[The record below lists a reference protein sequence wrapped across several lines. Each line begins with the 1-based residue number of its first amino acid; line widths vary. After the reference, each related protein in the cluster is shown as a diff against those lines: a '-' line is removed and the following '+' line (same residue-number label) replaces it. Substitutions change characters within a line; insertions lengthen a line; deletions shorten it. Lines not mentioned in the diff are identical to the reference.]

1 LRAPIRLL
9 SSQRA
14 KRKGEALY
22 RYLEDIA
29 TADIAFEAEGPT
41 LEQALIAASEA
52 AMNVM
57 VEDLATIAPR
67 EQRTIEIEDQ
77 APDML
82 LLDLLQ
88 ELIYYKD
95 AEQLLLRI
103 EKLAVAEEGGVYR
116 LRASAAG
123 EKLDPARHEQRA
135 DVKAVT
141 LHRLS
146 LERTGHG
153 WKALVILDI

>member
-1 LRAPIRLL
+1 
-9 SSQRA
+9 
-14 KRKGEALY
+14 
-22 RYLEDIA
+22 
-29 TADIAFEAEGPT
+29 
-41 LEQALIAASEA
+41 
-52 AMNVM
+52 MNVM
-57 VEDLATIAPR
+57 VQDLASIAPR
-67 EQRTIEIEDQ
+67 ERKTIEIEDR

-95 AEQLLLRI
+95 AEQLLLRV
-103 EKLAVAEEGGVYR
+103 ERLTVAEEGGNYR
-116 LRASAAG
+116 LRAEAAG

-141 LHRLS
+141 LHRLR
-146 LERTGHG
+146 LERTDDG

>member
-1 LRAPIRLL
+1 MRAPGRH
-9 SSQRA
+9 SPPQRA
-14 KRKGEALY
+14 ERKGEVLY

-29 TADIAFEAEGPT
+29 TADIAFEAEGET
-41 LEQALIAASEA
+41 LEETLIAASEA

-67 EQRTIEIEDQ
+67 ERRTIEIEGR

-82 LLDLLQ
+82 LFDLLQ
-88 ELIYYKD
+88 ELVYYKD
-95 AEQLLLRI
+95 AQQLLLRI
-103 EKLAVAEEGGVYR
+103 EKLALAEEGGVYR
-116 LRASAAG
+116 LRADAAG

-141 LHRLS
+141 LHRLR
-146 LERTGHG
+146 LEKTGRG

>member
-1 LRAPIRLL
+1 MA
-9 SSQRA
+9 A
-14 KRKGEALY
+14 C
-22 RYLEDIA
+22 DA
-29 TADIAFEAEGPT
+29 T
-41 LEQALIAASEA
+41 
-52 AMNVM
+52 MNVM
-57 VEDLATIAPR
+57 VEDLASIAPR
-67 EQRTIEIEDQ
+67 EQREIDLEER

-103 EKLAVAEEGGVYR
+103 GKATVTETGNAYR

-123 EKLDPARHEQRA
+123 EKLDPGRHAQRA

-146 LERTGHG
+146 LEKTGRG
-153 WKALVILDI
+153 WKAFVILDI